1 MIYNDDF
8 YHDQIVE
15 EWLIDGVL
23 PSVGITVLSGNDGQK
38 NALMALELA
47 LSVANGKDWQG
58 KKTPVKKQVIYIT
71 IDGKR
76 KVAKRIKIWNE
87 AHNHC
92 KSTLLTSLHDA
103 VDLLDLSQ
111 LQQLVSDI
119 ADCNSSYDE
128 WPALVVIDIQGGLTC
143 EPTKM
148 EYALDLLR
156 SLDYLNEQMEVAFLL
171 VYNEGSDDFCFGFS
185 TLLHYSEYFY
195 KVTST
200 EDTPARLTYTDMK
213 FDHKSNSVVFDLSC
227 VEKSTFM
234 GCK

>member
-1 MIYNDDF
+1 MIYTDDF
-8 YHDQIVE
+8 IHDGIVE
-15 EWLIDGVL
+15 EWLIEGML
-23 PSVGITVLSGNDGQK
+23 PSTGITVLCGKDGQK
-38 NALMALELA
+38 NSQTALELA
-47 LSVANGKDWQG
+47 LSVANGKDWQCINV
-58 KKTPVKKQVIYIT
+58 PIKQQVVYIT
-71 IDGKR
+71 VDGKR

-87 AHNHC
+87 THHHC
-92 KSTLLTSLHDA
+92 KSTLFTSLHGA

-148 EYALDLLR
+148 KYALDLLR
-156 SLDYLNEQMEVAFLL
+156 SLDYLDEQMEVAFLL
-171 VYNEGSDDFCFGFS
+171 VYNEGSDNFCFGFS
-185 TLLHYSEYFY
+185 TLFHYSEYFY
-195 KVTST
+195 KITST
-200 EDTPARLTYTDMK
+200 EGTPARLTCTDMK

-234 GCK
+234 GCI